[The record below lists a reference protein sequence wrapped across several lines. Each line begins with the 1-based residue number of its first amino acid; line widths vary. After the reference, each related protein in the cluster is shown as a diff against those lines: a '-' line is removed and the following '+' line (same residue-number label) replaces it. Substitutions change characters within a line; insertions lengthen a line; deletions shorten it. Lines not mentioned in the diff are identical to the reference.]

1 MPLAQCLHDFPAE
14 QLARRPLPAGKT
26 LRREANMTRS
36 VVVGPR
42 GTAWGAVLGGWLATL
57 GVAALLSPLVNA
69 MLGSLSLNERSLAA
83 AAPVIVGV
91 GLAYL
96 IGGYIAGRM
105 AGYRTSWHG
114 LLAAFFGLFVVLAL
128 IVVAVALQQGVFGST
143 YYLPEIL
150 PPLVSVGLY
159 HSAEAL
165 AFGGLLG
172 MLVAIFSAWLGGLL
186 APTRSVAVASV
197 NPVDPVV
204 APVERT
210 DRVVTDEPERTVG
223 TEPDV
228 RRPVERRRFRLLP
241 SVGRKGGERV
251 ERTERIEP
259 E

>member
-1 MPLAQCLHDFPAE
+1 
-14 QLARRPLPAGKT
+14 
-26 LRREANMTRS
+26 MTRS

-172 MLVAIFSAWLGGLL
+172 MLLAIFSAWLGGLL